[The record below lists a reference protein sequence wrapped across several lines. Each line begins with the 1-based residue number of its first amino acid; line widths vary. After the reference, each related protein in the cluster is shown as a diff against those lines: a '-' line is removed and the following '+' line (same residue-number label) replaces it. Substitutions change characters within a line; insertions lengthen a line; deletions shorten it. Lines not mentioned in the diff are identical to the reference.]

1 MAAAATKPIFYAAAR
16 HVSGAAACAH
26 KKQKADDLQ
35 PRPPASPS
43 RNGGQSRTALHRRSP
58 LSASDA
64 GWSAAE
70 HTQPRTQRAS
80 TCRASRQQRWVVCVG
95 VGVGGG
101 GGGGVCVCVGWGGGG
116 GVSTEAGGWC
126 WPGRRASCQTEAPGT
141 SQHELDDLPGCA
153 SHASRSALPSCAGW
167 KPPSAP
173 TTHASRL
180 TTHDSATQ
188 RTHDGHPRILT

>member
-116 GVSTEAGGWC
+116 GGSARKLAGGAGQAAVH
-126 WPGRRASCQTEAPGT
+126 PVRRKHQARRST
-141 SQHELDDLPGCA
+141 SWTTCLAVRAML
-153 SHASRSALPSCAGW
+153 RALPCQAAQGGSHPAHPRLTPHDSRPTTQ
-167 KPPSAP
+167 PPSAP
-173 TTHASRL
+173 TTGIPES
-180 TTHDSATQ
+180 
-188 RTHDGHPRILT
+188 